1 MDIIL
6 IGLLASLLA
15 GLATAV
21 GALPI
26 FFWRQG
32 PGKSLDVML
41 GFAAGV
47 MLAAAVFCL
56 IRPALDPELTRG
68 GGLMITVIGI
78 LAGASF
84 LHVVDRLVPHQHLV
98 HANCHDVIAVRRAWL
113 FVLAIAI
120 HNFPEGLAVGLGFA
134 GGDGGYGRG
143 PALAIGVG
151 LQNIPEGLAVAVPL
165 VMVGYTRGQALLIAT
180 LSGLVEPIGALFAI
194 SLATTFQAILP
205 LGLAFAGGAM
215 IFVVVDE
222 IIRET
227 HRRGVGRLASGA
239 LMVGFVIMMALDHV
253 LG

>member
-1 MDIIL
+1 MPIIL
-6 IGLLASLLA
+6 VGLLASVLA

-26 FFWRQG
+26 LIWRRG
-32 PGKSLDVML
+32 PGRALDVML

-56 IRPALDPELTRG
+56 IVPALENESG
-68 GGLMITVIGI
+68 GGLPTTVIGI
-78 LAGASF
+78 LLGALF
-84 LHVVDRLVPHQHLV
+84 LHGADRLVPHEHLIFRNSV
-98 HANCHDVIAVRRAWL
+98 DSVAARRVWL

-134 GGDGGYGRG
+134 GGDTSQGT
-143 PALAIGVG
+143 ALAIGIG

-165 VMVGYTRGQALLIAT
+165 LMVGYSRGQALLVAT
-180 LSGLVEPIGALFAI
+180 LSGLVEPIGALLGV
-194 SLATTFQAILP
+194 SLATSFRAVLP

-222 IIRET
+222 VIRET

-239 LMVGFVIMMALDHV
+239 LMIGFVIMMILDHTF
-253 LG
+253 G

>member
-1 MDIIL
+1 MSIIL

-21 GALPI
+21 GALPVL
-26 FFWRQG
+26 FWRRG
-32 PGKSLDVML
+32 PGKVLDVML

-56 IRPALDPELTRG
+56 IRPALDPQLIRG
-68 GGLMITVIGI
+68 GGLLITVIGI
-78 LAGASF
+78 LAGAAF
-84 LHVVDRLVPHQHLV
+84 LHVVDRLVPHQHLI
-98 HANCHDVIAVRRAWL
+98 HANCHDVVAARRAWL

-134 GGDGGYGRG
+134 GGDFGRG
-143 PALAIGVG
+143 TALAVGVG

-165 VMVGYTRGQALLIAT
+165 VLVGYSRGQALLIAT
-180 LSGLVEPIGALFAI
+180 LSGLVEPIGALLAV
-194 SLATTFQAILP
+194 SLATIFQAILP

-222 IIRET
+222 VIRET

-239 LMVGFVIMMALDHV
+239 LMVGFVIMMTLDHL

>member
-1 MDIIL
+1 MSIIL

-15 GLATAV
+15 GLATTV
-21 GALPI
+21 GALPVV
-26 FFWRQG
+26 FWRHG
-32 PGKSLDVML
+32 SGKALDILL

-56 IRPALDPELTRG
+56 IRPALDPQLTRG
-68 GGLMITVIGI
+68 GGLLITVIGI
-78 LAGASF
+78 LAGAVF
-84 LHVVDRLVPHQHLV
+84 LHAVDRLVPHQHLV
-98 HANCHDVIAVRRAWL
+98 HANCRDVVATRRAWL

-134 GGDGGYGRG
+134 GGDFGRG
-143 PALAIGVG
+143 TALAIGVG

-165 VMVGYTRGQALLIAT
+165 VLVGYSRGQALLIAT
-180 LSGLVEPIGALFAI
+180 LSGLVEPIGALLAV

-222 IIRET
+222 VIRET
-227 HRRGVGRLASGA
+227 HRRGVGRIASGA
-239 LMVGFVIMMALDHV
+239 LMIGFVIMMAIDHL

>member
-1 MDIIL
+1 MSIVL
-6 IGLLASLLA
+6 IGLLASVLA

-26 FFWRQG
+26 LIWKRG
-32 PGKSLDVML
+32 PGRALDVML

-56 IRPALDPELTRG
+56 IVPALESDEAG
-68 GGLMITVIGI
+68 GGLVVTFIGI
-78 LAGASF
+78 LAGAAF
-84 LHVVDRLVPHQHLV
+84 LHVADRLVPHEHLV
-98 HANCHDVIAVRRAWL
+98 FKNSVDKVAARRVWL

-134 GGDGGYGRG
+134 GGDTGRG
-143 PALAIGVG
+143 TALAIGIG

-165 VMVGYTRGQALLIAT
+165 LMVGYSRGQALLVAT
-180 LSGLVEPIGALFAI
+180 LSGLVEPIGALLGV
-194 SLATTFQAILP
+194 SLATVFQAILP
-205 LGLAFAGGAM
+205 AGLAFAGGAM

-222 IIRET
+222 VIRET

-239 LMVGFVIMMALDHV
+239 LMAGFVIMMSLDH
-253 LG
+253 LFG

>member
-1 MDIIL
+1 MNIIL

-15 GLATAV
+15 GLATGV
-21 GALPI
+21 GALPAV
-26 FFWRQG
+26 FWPRG
-32 PGKSLDVML
+32 PGRLLDVML

-56 IRPALDPELTRG
+56 IIPALDPESTPG
-68 GGLMITVIGI
+68 GGLLVVVIGI
-78 LAGASF
+78 LAGAAF

-98 HANCHDVIAVRRAWL
+98 HENCVDMVAARRAWL

-134 GGDGGYGRG
+134 SGDLGRG
-143 PALAIGVG
+143 TALAIGIG
-151 LQNIPEGLAVAVPL
+151 LQNVPEGLAVAIPL
-165 VMVGYTRGQALLIAT
+165 LLVGYSRGQALLIAT
-180 LSGLVEPIGALFAI
+180 ITGLVEPLGAL
-194 SLATTFQAILP
+194 LAVTLGSIFQPILP
-205 LGLAFAGGAM
+205 VGLAFAGGAM

-239 LMVGFVIMMALDHV
+239 LMAGFVIMMTLDHL

>member
-1 MDIIL
+1 
-6 IGLLASLLA
+6 LASLLA
-15 GLATAV
+15 GLATGV
-21 GALPI
+21 GALPVL
-26 FFWRQG
+26 FWPRG
-32 PGKSLDVML
+32 PGKVLDIML

-56 IRPALDPELTRG
+56 IIPALDPESTPG
-68 GGLMITVIGI
+68 GGLLVVVIGI
-78 LAGASF
+78 LAGAAF

-98 HANCHDVIAVRRAWL
+98 HENCVDMVAARRAWL

-134 GGDGGYGRG
+134 SGDLGRG
-143 PALAIGVG
+143 TALAIGIG

-165 VMVGYTRGQALLIAT
+165 VLVGYSRGQALLIAT
-180 LSGLVEPIGALFAI
+180 ITGLVEPLGAL
-194 SLATTFQAILP
+194 LAVTLGSIFQAILP

-239 LMVGFVIMMALDHV
+239 LMAGFVIMMTLDHL

>member
-1 MDIIL
+1 MSIIL

-15 GLATAV
+15 GLATGV
-21 GALPI
+21 GALPVV
-26 FFWRQG
+26 FWPRG
-32 PGKSLDVML
+32 PGRLLDVML

-56 IRPALDPELTRG
+56 IIPALDPESTPG
-68 GGLMITVIGI
+68 GGLLVVVIGI
-78 LAGASF
+78 LAGALF

-98 HANCHDVIAVRRAWL
+98 HENCVDMVAARRAWL

-134 GGDGGYGRG
+134 SGDLGRG
-143 PALAIGVG
+143 TALTIGIG

-165 VMVGYTRGQALLIAT
+165 ILVGYSRGQALLIAT
-180 LSGLVEPIGALFAI
+180 LSGLVEPLGALLAV
-194 SLATTFQAILP
+194 SLATIFQTILP
-205 LGLAFAGGAM
+205 FGLAFAGGAM

-239 LMVGFVIMMALDHV
+239 LMAGFVIMMTLDHL

>member
-1 MDIIL
+1 MPIIL
-6 IGLLASLLA
+6 VGLLASVLA

-26 FFWRQG
+26 LVWRRG
-32 PGKSLDVML
+32 PGRALDVML

-56 IRPALDPELTRG
+56 IVPALENKQG
-68 GGLMITVIGI
+68 GGLLATFIGI
-78 LAGASF
+78 LLGALF
-84 LHVVDRLVPHQHLV
+84 LHGADRLVPHEHLV
-98 HANCHDVIAVRRAWL
+98 FRNSVDAAAARRVWL

-134 GGDGGYGRG
+134 GGDTGRG
-143 PALAIGVG
+143 TALAIGIG

-165 VMVGYTRGQALLIAT
+165 LMVGYSRGQALLVAT
-180 LSGLVEPIGALFAI
+180 LSGLVEPLGALLGV
-194 SLATTFQAILP
+194 SLATVFEAILP

-222 IIRET
+222 VISET

-239 LMVGFVIMMALDHV
+239 LMGGFVIMMSLDHL